1 MCEKTERKKHV
12 IQIFDYQYFCSENM
26 AATEECKH
34 VHDFNGTL
42 AQCGFVQNNEH
53 CNDTDGYFNYVE
65 ILYCDFGGT
74 LTPLA
79 IFIYA
84 LWLIVLF
91 IGLGESADFYFCP
104 NLAIISKTLRYSTV
118 FKCYTSTENF
128 RLTQNKI
135 EQKNPIPKDGFTGN
149 DFFLL

>member
-1 MCEKTERKKHV
+1 MKKPKEKKHV

-26 AATEECKH
+26 AAIEECKH

-42 AQCGFVQNNEH
+42 AQCDFVQNNEH

-74 LTPLA
+74 LAPLA

-91 IGLGESADFYFCP
+91 IGLGESADSYFCP
-104 NLAIISKTLRYSTV
+104 NLAIISKTLRYNTV
-118 FKCYTSTENF
+118 FYMLHIHRELQANPK
-128 RLTQNKI
+128 QNRTKKQI
-135 EQKNPIPKDGFTGN
+135 YS
-149 DFFLL
+149 